1 MIKLEELLELLSI
14 KSVYDEATITV
25 NEPYGKGVSQA
36 LTFMRDLALKHGM
49 DIEDYDGHAIAICYG
64 NQEERIDVVS
74 HLDVVSADDWD
85 EDPFVPRIVNGEIIA
100 RGTQDM
106 KSAAYLT
113 LKALIEIK
121 EKKLRLK
128 RQLRVVLGTDEERT
142 MDDIVHYVKK
152 AGQPKF
158 AFTPDGA
165 FPLSI
170 GEKGALMWHVKGRI
184 ESPVLEMKGGTQCNV
199 IAPHCSF
206 TVPHAFKALIHQ
218 TTEALGFDVKCEED
232 LELLHYTFTG
242 IAGHASRPESGHN
255 AIVDALQ
262 VLALCFPKTE
272 FRKLYETFASP
283 YAKDTSL
290 AYNIEPMGPLTLN
303 LGVCSIHNGI
313 FKADVDCRYPYGV
326 TSDVLTQHL
335 AQALPNFEVS
345 LPYDAIPFLNDI
357 QSPFIQTCLNHYRA
371 HFIDDREPFISGGV
385 TYGKVIQPCIAFGPL
400 LPGRISL
407 AHQKNESI
415 AIEDL
420 ELLYP
425 FYRDILIKLANC
437 EEEHHA

>member
-1 MIKLEELLELLSI
+1 MIKIEELLELLSI

-25 NEPYGKGVSQA
+25 NEPYGKGVAQA
-36 LTFMRDLALKHGM
+36 LAFMRDLALKHGM
-49 DIEDYDGHAIAICYG
+49 DIKEYDGHAIAICYG
-64 NQEERIDVVS
+64 KQEERIDVVS

-121 EKKLRLK
+121 EKKMRLK

-184 ESPVLEMKGGTQCNV
+184 ESPVVELKGGTQCNV

-206 TVPHAFKALIHQ
+206 TVPLAFKTVIHQ
-218 TTEALGFDVKCEED
+218 TVKSLGFDVKEEVD
-232 LELLHYTFTG
+232 HELVRYTFTG

-313 FKADVDCRYPYGV
+313 FEADVDCRYPYGV
-326 TSDVLTQHL
+326 TSEELTQHL
-335 AQALPNFEVS
+335 RKALVSFEVT

-357 QSPFIQTCLNHYRA
+357 QSPFIQACLSHYRKA
-371 HFIDDREPFISGGV
+371 FIDDRDPFISGGV

-400 LPGRISL
+400 LPGRFSL
-407 AHQKNESI
+407 AHQKNESV

-425 FYRDILIKLANC
+425 FYRDILIKLANL
-437 EEEHHA
+437 EEEQHA

>member
-14 KSVYDEATITV
+14 KSVYDEATVTPK
-25 NEPYGKGVSQA
+25 EPYGKGVAQA
-36 LTFMRDLALKHGM
+36 LAFMRELALKQGM
-49 DIEDYDGHAIAICYG
+49 HVEDYDGHALAICYG

-74 HLDVVSADDWD
+74 HLDVVSAGDWD
-85 EDPFVPRIVNGEIIA
+85 EDPFTPRIINGEIIA

-121 EKKLRLK
+121 KKKIPLK

-142 MDDIVHYVKK
+142 MEDIVHYVKQ

-170 GEKGALMWHVKGRI
+170 GEKGALMWHIQGHI
-184 ESPVLEMKGGTQCNV
+184 ESPVLDLTGGTQCNV

-206 TVPHAFKALIHQ
+206 TLPHAFKAVLNQ
-218 TTEALGFDVKCEED
+218 TIEALGFNVRCDED
-232 LELLHYTFTG
+232 KELLRYTFTG
-242 IAGHASRPESGHN
+242 VAGHASRPESGHN
-255 AIVDALQ
+255 AIVDALE

-272 FRKLYETFASP
+272 YRNLYTLFASP
-283 YAKDTSL
+283 YAKGTTL
-290 AYNIEPMGPLTLN
+290 AHDIAPMGPLTIN
-303 LGVCSIHNGI
+303 LGVCSIHNGV
-313 FKADVDCRYPYGV
+313 FEADVDCRYPYGV
-326 TSDVLTQHL
+326 SSEELTRLLTQT
-335 AQALPNFEVS
+335 LPGFKVT

-357 QSPFIQTCLNHYRA
+357 QSPFIQTCLSHYRA
-371 HFIDDREPFISGGV
+371 SFIDDRDPFISGGV
-385 TYGKVIQPCIAFGPL
+385 TYGKVIQPCVAFGPL

-407 AHQKNESI
+407 AHQKNESV

-425 FYRDILIKLANC
+425 FYRDIMIKLANL
-437 EEEHHA
+437 EEETYA

>member
-1 MIKLEELLELLSI
+1 MLKLDELLELLSI
-14 KSVYDEATITV
+14 KSVYDEATVTDA
-25 NEPYGKGVSQA
+25 EPYGKGVAQA
-36 LTFMRDLALKHGM
+36 LAFMRELALKNKL
-49 DIEDYDGHAIAICYG
+49 EVKEYEGHAIAICLG
-64 NQEERIDVVS
+64 DQEERIDVVS
-74 HLDVVSADDWD
+74 HLDVVSAEDWD
-85 EDPFVPRIVNGEIIA
+85 EDPFTPRIVNGEIIA

-121 EKKLRLK
+121 KKKIPLQ
-128 RQLRVVLGTDEERT
+128 RQLRIVLGTDEERT
-142 MDDIVHYVKK
+142 MEDMVHYVKQ

-170 GEKGALMWHVKGRI
+170 GEKGALMWHIKTQI
-184 ESPVLEMKGGTQCNV
+184 ESPVLEMRGGTQCNV
-199 IAPHCSF
+199 IAPHCTF
-206 TVPHAFKALIHQ
+206 TLPHAFKGLIHQ
-218 TTEALGFDVKCEED
+218 TTEALDFEVKCEED
-232 LELLHYTFTG
+232 KELLHYTFTG

-262 VLALCFPKTE
+262 VLALCFPKTA
-272 FRKLYETFASP
+272 FKKLYETFESP
-283 YAKDTSL
+283 YARGTTL

-303 LGVCSIHNGI
+303 LGICSLRNGVLE
-313 FKADVDCRYPYGV
+313 ADVDCRYPYGV

-335 AQALPNFEVS
+335 TQALPGFEVS
-345 LPYDAIPFLNDI
+345 LPYDAIPILNDI
-357 QSPFIQTCLNHYRA
+357 QSPFIQTCLKHYRA
-371 HFIDDREPFISGGV
+371 NFIDDREPFISGGV
-385 TYGKVIQPCIAFGPL
+385 TYAKIIQPCIAFGPL

-437 EEEHHA
+437 EENQHA

>member
-1 MIKLEELLELLSI
+1 MLKIEELLELLSI
-14 KSVYDEATITV
+14 KSVYDEATVTI
-25 NEPYGKGVSQA
+25 NEPYGKGVA
-36 LTFMRDLALKHGM
+36 LALAFMRKLALKHGM
-49 DIEDYDGHAIAICYG
+49 HVEEYDGHALAICYG
-64 NQEERIDVVS
+64 DQAERIDVVS
-74 HLDVVSADDWD
+74 HLDVVSADDWE
-85 EDPFVPRIVNGEIIA
+85 EDPFIPRIIDGEIIA

-121 EKKLRLK
+121 KKKIPLK

-142 MDDIVHYVKK
+142 MEDIVHYVKQ

-170 GEKGALMWHVKGRI
+170 GEKGALMWHVKGHI
-184 ESPVLEMKGGTQCNV
+184 KSPVLELKGGTQCNV

-206 TVPHAFKALIHQ
+206 SVPHAFKAVIQQ
-218 TTEALGFDVKCEED
+218 TIEALGFDVKQEMEKD
-232 LELLHYTFTG
+232 LVRYTFTG
-242 IAGHASRPESGHN
+242 VAGHASRPESGHN

-262 VLALCFPKTE
+262 VLALCFPITE
-272 FRKLYETFASP
+272 FKKLYETFASP
-283 YAKDTSL
+283 YAKGTSL

-303 LGVCSIHNGI
+303 LGVCSIHKGI
-313 FKADVDCRYPYGV
+313 FEADVDCRYPYGI
-326 TSDVLTQHL
+326 TSSTLTEQLTQ
-335 AQALPNFEVS
+335 ALLGFDVT

-357 QSPFIQTCLNHYRA
+357 QSPFIQTCLRHYRES
-371 HFIDDREPFISGGV
+371 FIDDRDPFISGGV

-400 LPGRISL
+400 LPGRFSL

-425 FYRDILIKLANC
+425 FYRDIMIKLANL
-437 EEEHHA
+437 EEETYV

>member
-1 MIKLEELLELLSI
+1 MIKLEDLLELLSI

-49 DIEDYDGHAIAICYG
+49 DIKDYDGHAIAICYG

-85 EDPFVPRIVNGEIIA
+85 EDPFVPRIVNGEIIT

-158 AFTPDGA
+158 AFTPDSG

-206 TVPHAFKALIHQ
+206 TVPHAFKGLIHQ
-218 TTEALGFDVKCEED
+218 TTEALGFDVK
-232 LELLHYTFTG
+232 
-242 IAGHASRPESGHN
+242 
-255 AIVDALQ
+255 
-262 VLALCFPKTE
+262 
-272 FRKLYETFASP
+272 
-283 YAKDTSL
+283 
-290 AYNIEPMGPLTLN
+290 
-303 LGVCSIHNGI
+303 
-313 FKADVDCRYPYGV
+313 
-326 TSDVLTQHL
+326 
-335 AQALPNFEVS
+335 
-345 LPYDAIPFLNDI
+345 
-357 QSPFIQTCLNHYRA
+357 
-371 HFIDDREPFISGGV
+371 
-385 TYGKVIQPCIAFGPL
+385 
-400 LPGRISL
+400 
-407 AHQKNESI
+407 
-415 AIEDL
+415 
-420 ELLYP
+420 
-425 FYRDILIKLANC
+425 
-437 EEEHHA
+437 

>member
-14 KSVYDEATITV
+14 KSVYDETTITAS
-25 NEPYGKGVSQA
+25 EPYGKGIAKA
-36 LTFMRDLALKHGM
+36 LAFMRDLALKHGM
-49 DIEDYDGHAIAICYG
+49 HVEDYDGHALAICYG
-64 NQEERIDVVS
+64 DQDERIDLVS
-74 HLDVVSADDWD
+74 HLDVVSAEDWE
-85 EDPFVPRIVNGEIIA
+85 EDPFTPRIIDGNIIA

-121 EKKLRLK
+121 EKKLPLK
-128 RQLRVVLGTDEERT
+128 RQVRVVLGTDEERT
-142 MDDIVHYVKK
+142 MEDIVHYVKK

-170 GEKGALMWHVKGRI
+170 GEKGALMWHIQGQI
-184 ESPVLEMKGGTQCNV
+184 ESPIVEMKGGTQCNV

-206 TVPHAFKALIHQ
+206 TVPYAFKGLIHQ
-218 TTEALGFDVKCEED
+218 TTEALGFKLVCVED
-232 LELLHYTFTG
+232 QELLHYTFTG
-242 IAGHASRPESGHN
+242 VAGHASRPESGHN

-262 VLALCFPKTE
+262 VLALCFPKAG
-272 FRKLYETFASP
+272 FKKLYETFASP
-283 YAKDTSL
+283 YAKETNL
-290 AYNIEPMGPLTLN
+290 AYDIAPMGPLTLN
-303 LGVCSIHNGI
+303 LGVCSIQEGV
-313 FKADVDCRYPYGV
+313 FEADVDCRYPYGV
-326 TSDVLTQHL
+326 TSEELTQL
-335 AQALPNFEVS
+335 LRQNLPGFNVS

-357 QSPFIQTCLNHYRA
+357 QSPFIQTCLRHYRA
-371 HFIDDREPFISGGV
+371 TFIDDRDPFISGGV

-425 FYRDILIKLANC
+425 FYRDVLIKLANC
-437 EEEHHA
+437 EEETYA